1 MSTYLQIGLSQAE
14 KHACDSLYLMLTLK
28 NVSLGVAKTYFTTF
42 LPPTM

>member
-1 MSTYLQIGLSQAE
+1 MYIYKEGRLKQE
-14 KHACDSLYLMLTLK
+14 KHAFDSLYLMLTLK